1 MRVRGK
7 EKTMGQKQK
16 EMKLIKKYL
25 QIYEALRNKIVT
37 GAIAYRQKLPS
48 KRVTAEQ
55 WQASVVTVEHAYDIL
70 QSEGYIESRE
80 RSGYYACYRAGAV
93 YRPQEASALPP
104 QPAEP
109 LGEEGLTF
117 AQLAKTTRFVLN
129 EYGEV
134 LLQKSP
140 ENGVWVLRNA
150 IRNYLARNRGIDVSE
165 EDIFIGSGAEYLYG
179 LLVELFP
186 SGTVFG
192 VESPAYQQIEKVYRA
207 KNVPC
212 ETLPLGSDGIRSDA
226 LASTHA
232 KVLHVTPFRSY
243 PTGVSASASKKTE
256 YLAWVAGEGRYLIED
271 DYASE
276 FSLNGKIA
284 DTIFSMDPLH
294 RVVYLNTFSKTIC
307 RSMRVGYMILPPKL
321 AQRFRE
327 KLGFYSCTV
336 PSLEQYLIATLLND
350 GTFERHVNKV
360 RRRLKEAGR

>member
-1 MRVRGK
+1 MLVRGK

-16 EMKLIKKYL
+16 KTKLIKKYL

-93 YRPQEASALPP
+93 YRSQEASALPP

-109 LGEEGLTF
+109 FGEEGLTF

-150 IRNYLARNRGIDVSE
+150 IRNYLARNRGIDCYNALRRRETVTLDDGLAE
-165 EDIFIGSGAEYLYG
+165 TLGELAEFDRATTEAADLVGALVAAMTPPDRDIFLRKYYLLQSGKEIAAALG
-179 LLVELFP
+179 M
-186 SGTVFG
+186 S
-192 VESPAYQQIEKVYRA
+192 VESVNTRLSRGRDRLRRELTAKGVY
-207 KNVPC
+207 
-212 ETLPLGSDGIRSDA
+212 S
-226 LASTHA
+226 HA
-232 KVLHVTPFRSY
+232 
-243 PTGVSASASKKTE
+243 
-256 YLAWVAGEGRYLIED
+256 
-271 DYASE
+271 
-276 FSLNGKIA
+276 
-284 DTIFSMDPLH
+284 
-294 RVVYLNTFSKTIC
+294 
-307 RSMRVGYMILPPKL
+307 
-321 AQRFRE
+321 
-327 KLGFYSCTV
+327 
-336 PSLEQYLIATLLND
+336 
-350 GTFERHVNKV
+350 
-360 RRRLKEAGR
+360 